1 MYHAIVFLPLL
12 GAIIAALITLAGAR
26 ARYPSGPPDAGAE
39 DHAHGPVDES
49 HAHGA
54 PSPHGAHAVLDASH
68 GEPDVPQ
75 PAAAGSRAA
84 ELVTTVFLFASML
97 LSWFAFVDVGFGHH
111 DSHVAIFSW
120 MTSGDLKVDWALRI
134 DTLTVVML
142 VVVTTISSFVH
153 LYSIGYMADDPFR
166 PRFFSYLS
174 LFTFA
179 MLMLVTADNLVQLF
193 FGWEGV
199 GLMSYLLIGFWYQKP
214 EANAAAIKAFVVNRI
229 GDFGFSLGIF
239 AVFLMTGA
247 VDFDTVFAQAPALTG
262 KTIHFLSWDVDALTL
277 ICLLLFMGAMGK
289 SAQFL
294 LHTWL
299 PDAMEGPTPVSALIH
314 AATMVTAGVF
324 MVARLSPLFEL
335 APNAQT
341 FVTFIGATTA
351 FFAATIGLV
360 QNDIK
365 RIIAYST
372 CSQLGY
378 MFVAM
383 GTGAYSVGMFHLFTH
398 AFFKA
403 LLFLGSGSVILAMH
417 HEQDIRHMGGLKDK
431 IPFTY
436 WTMVIGTLALTGF
449 PLTAGYFSKDAII
462 EAAYVSTNPMA
473 LYAFGMTV
481 IAAALTAFYS
491 WRLIFLTFHGAP
503 HDHHHY
509 EEARESPMV
518 MLIPLGFLAVGSI
531 FAGYPFKDLFVGH
544 GVAEFFRDSLKFGP
558 NNHILEDMHHIPYL
572 ASIAPT
578 VMMAIGF
585 VIAWEFYIRRP
596 ELPVELA
603 RQQAPLYRFLLN
615 KWYFD
620 EIYDFLLVR
629 PTLWLGRVLW
639 KYGDGWVIDGL
650 GPDGISARVLDV
662 TRGVVRLQ
670 TGYLYHYAFAML
682 IGVAALITWFM
693 FGGRVG

>member
-12 GAIIAALITLAGAR
+12 GALIATLITLAGAR
-26 ARYPSGPPDAGAE
+26 ARFPGGSPGAGA
-39 DHAHGPVDES
+39 DGHGHAPVDES
-49 HAHGA
+49 HARAAPALHG
-54 PSPHGAHAVLDASH
+54 PHAVLDTSH
-68 GEPDVPQ
+68 GEPEAPQ
-75 PAAAGSRAA
+75 PPAAGSRAT
-84 ELVTTVFLFASML
+84 ELVTTVFLFASMV

-111 DSHVAIFSW
+111 DSHGAIFSW

-166 PRFFSYLS
+166 PRFFAYLS

-247 VDFDTVFAQAPALTG
+247 IDFDTVFAQAPALTG

-335 APNAQT
+335 APNAAAI
-341 FVTFIGATTA
+341 VTLVGATTA
-351 FFAATIGLV
+351 FFAATVGLV

-365 RIIAYST
+365 RIVAYSP

-383 GTGAYSVGMFHLFTH
+383 GVGAYSVGIFHLFTH

-403 LLFLGSGSVILAMH
+403 LLFLGSGSVIHAMR
-417 HEQDIRHMGGLKDK
+417 HEQDMRKMGGLWNKL
-431 IPFTY
+431 PVTY
-436 WTMVIGTLALTGF
+436 VTMIIGTLALTGF
-449 PLTAGYFSKDAII
+449 PLTAGYFSKDAVI
-462 EAAYVSTNPMA
+462 EAAAAGHNPFA
-473 LYAFGMTV
+473 QYAFVMTV
-481 IAAALTAFYS
+481 VAALLTSFYS
-491 WRLIFLTFHGAP
+491 WRLVFMTFHGKPADK
-503 HDHHHY
+503 HAHAHAH
-509 EEARESPMV
+509 ESPWV
-518 MLIPLGFLAVGSI
+518 ILVPLIFLAVGSI
-531 FAGYPFKDLFVGH
+531 LAGWPFSDLFAGH
-544 GVAEFFRDSLKFGP
+544 HVAEFFRDSLKFGP
-558 NNHILEDMHHIPYL
+558 ANHILHDMHE
-572 ASIAPT
+572 
-578 VMMAIGF
+578 V
-585 VIAWEFYIRRP
+585 
-596 ELPVELA
+596 
-603 RQQAPLYRFLLN
+603 
-615 KWYFD
+615 
-620 EIYDFLLVR
+620 
-629 PTLWLGRVLW
+629 
-639 KYGDGWVIDGL
+639 
-650 GPDGISARVLDV
+650 
-662 TRGVVRLQ
+662 
-670 TGYLYHYAFAML
+670 
-682 IGVAALITWFM
+682 
-693 FGGRVG
+693 